1 NSINVARWLPQMF
14 YYFMAYRKTKQW
26 RRETVISVPSGNF
39 GNICS
44 GMMAA
49 AMGLPVQHFIA
60 STNVNDT
67 VPRYLTNGKYEPNQA
82 VATLSNAMDVADPS
96 NFVRILQL
104 FAQNE
109 RALKST
115 LSAYRF

>member
-1 NSINVARWLPQMF
+1 MF

-26 RRETVISVPSGNF
+26 NRETVISVPSGNF

-49 AMGLPVQHFIA
+49 AMGLPIQHFVA

-67 VPRYLTNGKYEPNQA
+67 VPRFMTNGN
-82 VATLSNAMDVADPS
+82 DPSRTTPRPRFLTRWTWRTRS

-104 FAQNE
+104 FSQNE
-109 RALKST
+109 RALKAS
-115 LSAYRF
+115 LSAYCFTDEETVAAA